1 MTALDPFFV
10 VTVLPAAGGAAV
22 QIDGKASEL
31 IRSGGQLVP
40 SDQSARIIS
49 LSYDDTE
56 GKAEKLDLTVN
67 NWTLA
72 EFDSPLWRNGSIVRA
87 AWGYPGNLSPLRE
100 YVVQKRTGFQVLT
113 VECLGRAILMH
124 KERKTRSW
132 DGLRRSD
139 VARLIAAEYG
149 YDDAHTFVED
159 SAFTVDHVAQ
169 ARMTDAQLLRDM
181 AQREG
186 KEFSVDF
193 RGLHWR
199 AKDLAQRPIRS
210 FTFYADRGRGDILN
224 LNVKNDLYAKKTG
237 GVTLAGIDP
246 RTQKPIVA
254 AADNATQK
262 DAPALAPVKEIFTGI
277 SARDGTEL
285 STQERVVGSTTT
297 APTTET
303 TAAAAQAQ
311 AASTYAKAQLT
322 AVEVDM
328 EARGDPQLAAKQVVH
343 LTVPDCAIL
352 SGRYYVKG
360 VKGSLGKGYT
370 MTVDLRSDGG
380 GAVGSGVK
388 AKGPVDPTKPL
399 PPTDPSSIFHTDA
412 PSLEAIDRRD
422 GTSGFAESS
431 GAGPRADP
439 VTTED
444 AQRFFAPD

>member
-1 MTALDPFFV
+1 MTALDPFFM
-10 VTVLPAAGGAAV
+10 VTISPASGGADV
-22 QIDGKASEL
+22 QIDGKASGL
-31 IRSGGQLVP
+31 VRSGGSIAP

-67 NWTLA
+67 NWTLT
-72 EFDSPLWRNGSIVRA
+72 EFDSPLWKNGSIVRA

-100 YVVQKRTGFQVLT
+100 YVVQKVTGFQVLA
-113 VECLGRAILMH
+113 VECLSKAILMH
-124 KERKTRSW
+124 KERKTRAW
-132 DGLRRSD
+132 EGLRRSD

-149 YDDAHTFVED
+149 YDAAHTFVED
-159 SAFTVDHVAQ
+159 SGFVVPHVAQ

-186 KEFSVDF
+186 KEFSVDY
-193 RGLHWR
+193 RGLHWK
-199 AKDLAQRPIRS
+199 AKDLAQVPARA
-210 FTFYADRGRGDILN
+210 FTFYTDRGRGDVRS

-237 GVTLAGIDP
+237 GVKLAGIDP
-246 RTQKPIVA
+246 LTQKPIAA
-254 AADNATQK
+254 AADNASEK
-262 DAPALAPVKEIFTGI
+262 DAPALAPTKEIFTGI
-277 SARDGTEL
+277 SSRDGTEL
-285 STQERVVGSTTT
+285 GTQERAVGSSTT

-303 TAAAAQAQ
+303 TPAAAQAQ
-311 AASTYAKAQLT
+311 ASSSYAKAQIT
-322 AVEVDM
+322 TVEVEM
-328 EARGDPQLAAKQVVH
+328 EARGDPQLASKQVVH
-343 LTVPDCAIL
+343 LTIPGCKAL

-370 MTVDLRSDGG
+370 MTVELKTDGKG
-380 GAVGSGVK
+380 GGSGVK

-412 PSLEAIDRRD
+412 ASLEAIDRRD
-422 GTSGFAESS
+422 GTSSFAESA
-431 GAGPRADP
+431 GAGPRVDP